1 MINWGIL
8 GFGRMGSTFAEA
20 IKETS
25 NSKLISIGSKS
36 QNKSDVNITNDYEE
50 VIKNKNIDAIY
61 IATLNNSHSKLIS
74 EICKEKK
81 NILCEK
87 PITTNFQDTLK
98 LSEEIKFTNTKFIE
112 AIAYYS
118 HPQTTEIIN
127 VFEQND
133 IGEIIKIESNFGYKS
148 RVKPNS
154 RIYNKELG
162 GGALLDLGCYPISFL
177 MLFCK
182 DIDLFKFV
190 NKKIL
195 LAETGVDKYAEAKIL
210 YDNNI
215 NIEIKVSISSNLDN
229 RCIIKGTKGKIIISD
244 PWIPKNKSSIRD
256 IYRKKLL

>member
-1 MINWGIL
+1 M
-8 GFGRMGSTFAEA
+8 
-20 IKETS
+20 
-25 NSKLISIGSKS
+25 
-36 QNKSDVNITNDYEE
+36 
-50 VIKNKNIDAIY
+50 
-61 IATLNNSHSKLIS
+61 
-74 EICKEKK
+74 
-81 NILCEK
+81 CEK
-87 PITTNFQDTLK
+87 PITINFQDTLK

-154 RIYNKELG
+154 RIYNKDLG

-177 MLFCK
+177 MLYCK
-182 DIDLFKFV
+182 DFDLFKFV

-215 NIEIKVSISSNLDN
+215 NIEIKYHENYRYFASYRTPHYGHFLKKIENNSTL
-229 RCIIKGTKGKIIISD
+229 REPPTKD
-244 PWIPKNKSSIRD
+244 Q
-256 IYRKKLL
+256 

>member
-1 MINWGIL
+1 M
-8 GFGRMGSTFAEA
+8 
-20 IKETS
+20 
-25 NSKLISIGSKS
+25 
-36 QNKSDVNITNDYEE
+36 
-50 VIKNKNIDAIY
+50 
-61 IATLNNSHSKLIS
+61 
-74 EICKEKK
+74 
-81 NILCEK
+81 CEK

-127 VFEQND
+127 VYEQND

-148 RVKPNS
+148 RVKRNS
-154 RIYNKELG
+154 RTYNKELG

-244 PWIPKNKSSIRD
+244 PWIPKNKSSIE
-256 IYRKKLL
+256 IYTGKNYYRKFINSEYSTYANQIQNVSDFFLGRSKNNLNLFDINKSVICMNLINKWKEK